1 MPFAQHFLFTPVW
14 FWTDT
19 PEIRISK
26 LWWRRLLSRR
36 EAGAEAPTPS
46 KSASSRKSK

>member
-1 MPFAQHFLFTPVW
+1 MPFALNSLFTPIW

-19 PEIRISK
+19 PEIRLSK

-36 EAGAEAPTPS
+36 ETGGEASTPS
-46 KSASSRKSK
+46 KSASARKSK